1 MNQRI
6 VDLDPRIKDW
16 GISADNNPQYK
27 SRNLEQEPEPQTLE
41 NQSEESE
48 NQSEESENQSEE
60 PENQSE
66 ESENQSKGSENQEN
80 QEVVE
85 EQKNP

>member
-60 PENQSE
+60 
-66 ESENQSKGSENQEN
+66 SENQSKGSENQEN

-85 EQKNP
+85 EQENP